1 MIASVAE
8 AHRSFSW
15 ERAWELF
22 DGDEQRLNLAH
33 ECVDRHPPDA
43 VAVRVA
49 RRGDPPTTM
58 TFGELSRRSS
68 QMAHA
73 LEAMGVARA
82 EPVGLMVEPS
92 AQFYAALFGILKR
105 GAVAVPLY
113 TMFGPEAI
121 RDRVEDCGASLLLVD
136 SHTAERT
143 ASLPSRLIDV
153 DGELGRVAADA
164 PGSYL
169 ATTRAA
175 DVAVLQ
181 YTSGTTRRLP
191 EAVRHDHRSIVTLSR
206 AALYGVG
213 L

>member
-8 AHRSFSW
+8 AHRIFSW

-22 DGDEQRLNLAH
+22 DGNEQQLNLAH
-33 ECVDRHPPDA
+33 ECVDRHPADA

-121 RDRVEDCGASLLLVD
+121 GDRLGDCGASLLLVD
-136 SHTAERT
+136 PRSGRRT
-143 ASLPSRLIDV
+143 EGLPYRRIDV
-153 DGELGRVAADA
+153 DGELGRLAADA
-164 PGSYL
+164 PDS
-169 ATTRAA
+169 
-175 DVAVLQ
+175 
-181 YTSGTTRRLP
+181 
-191 EAVRHDHRSIVTLSR
+191 
-206 AALYGVG
+206 
-213 L
+213 